1 MNAFSALAQH
11 WDSLLIWG
19 FVASVLMATVLEGAQ
34 LLGLTRM
41 SLPFL
46 FGTLVVGGRGP
57 AMILGYVL
65 YVLGGWAFAVV
76 YAAIMESIHVYAWW
90 VGAVIG
96 LCHGAFLVTV
106 FLPLLPYAH
115 PRMATEYSGPNAL
128 RRLEPPGGLGLNYGR
143 TTPAST
149 VVAQIIFGL
158 IFALGYAH

>member
-1 MNAFSALAQH
+1 MSAFAALSEH

-19 FVASVLMATVLEGAQ
+19 FVASMLMATVLEGAQ

-46 FGTLVVGGRGP
+46 FGTSFVGARGP

-65 YVLGGWAFAVV
+65 YALGGWVFAFI
-76 YAAIMESIHVYAWW
+76 YAAIMESVGIYSWW
-90 VGAVIG
+90 FGALIG

-115 PRMATEYSGPNAL
+115 PRMATEYSGPDAL
-128 RRLEPPGGLGLNYGR
+128 RRLEPPGAFGLNYGR

-149 VVAQIIFGL
+149 MLAQILFGL
-158 IFALGYAH
+158 VFALGYAH